1 MGIEIEEPI
10 REAFVCDTLFKKYQV
25 HADWHEDRIPLTHE
39 SLTVICFQVITR
51 KKEPLINESHLLWAF
66 ICVAPI

>member
-10 REAFVCDTLFKKYQV
+10 REAFVWDALFKKYDHRQV
-25 HADWHEDRIPLTHE
+25 DSEDRILLTHE
-39 SLTVICFQVITR
+39 SLTVVCVITSE
-51 KKEPLINESHLLWAF
+51 KEPLINENHLLWAF